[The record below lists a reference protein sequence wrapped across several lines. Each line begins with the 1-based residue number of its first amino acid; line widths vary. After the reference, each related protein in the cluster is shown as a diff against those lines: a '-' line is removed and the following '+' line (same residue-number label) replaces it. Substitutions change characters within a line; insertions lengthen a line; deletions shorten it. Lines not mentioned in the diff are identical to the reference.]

1 MSSSSSIFSNI
12 GNKKECK
19 CRLPV
24 MILTS
29 WTKEHPAK
37 RFVVCP
43 NRYKTGVKKC
53 NFWDWYDDDVEN
65 EWYRTHLY
73 EMYRLLNPSQRR
85 ELETKISSQEEVVL
99 LQLEMQT
106 MRDELSK
113 CQKKAFFW
121 KSAVIL
127 FVVVWFVSSMN

>member
-19 CRLPV
+19 CRLP
-24 MILTS
+24 
-29 WTKEHPAK
+29 EQ
-37 RFVVCP
+37 
-43 NRYKTGVKKC
+43 
-53 NFWDWYDDDVEN
+53 EN

-73 EMYRLLNPSQRR
+73 EMYMLLNPSQRR
-85 ELETKISSQEEVVL
+85 ELETEISSQEEVVL

>member
-43 NRYKTGVKKC
+43 NRYKTRVKKC

-85 ELETKISSQEEVVL
+85 ELETEISSQEEVVL

-113 CQKKAFFW
+113 CQKKAFF
-121 KSAVIL
+121 
-127 FVVVWFVSSMN
+127 